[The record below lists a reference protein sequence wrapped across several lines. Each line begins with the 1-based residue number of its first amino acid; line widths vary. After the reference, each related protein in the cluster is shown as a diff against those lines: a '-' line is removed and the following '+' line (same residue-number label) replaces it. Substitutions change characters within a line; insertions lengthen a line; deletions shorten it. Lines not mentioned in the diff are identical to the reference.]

1 MSDRLEAV
9 LVSLRARFGAE
20 TATDELAAYLAAQG
34 FDRRQIG
41 EIVERFRADL
51 ADRRREQAAR
61 AEPAAP
67 SVRPASP
74 PIRVPGPH
82 EWGRFTPEAWGR
94 VLRLNA
100 SGLLAPPDLERLLE
114 RAVEQGE
121 GRVDLPA
128 LRAVLDGVGLGDLGA
143 DVDPTTIH

>member
-9 LVSLRARFGAE
+9 LVSLRARFGADAGTE
-20 TATDELAAYLAAQG
+20 ELTAYLAAQG

-51 ADRRREQAAR
+51 AAR
-61 AEPAAP
+61 DPDAAP
-67 SVRPASP
+67 GVVRARSAAP
-74 PIRVPGPH
+74 PVRVPGPH

-100 SGLLAPPDLERLLE
+100 SGLLAPPDLERLLD

-143 DVDPTTIH
+143 DVDPSTIH

>member
-9 LVSLRARFGAE
+9 LVSLRARFGADA
-20 TATDELAAYLAAQG
+20 ATDELAAYLAAQG

-51 ADRRREQAAR
+51 AQRRAD
-61 AEPAAP
+61 AAP
-67 SVRPASP
+67 PSAFRARPVAP
-74 PIRVPGPH
+74 PVRVPGPH

-100 SGLLAPPDLERLLE
+100 TGLLAPTDLERVIE

-143 DVDPTTIH
+143 DDDPTTIH

>member
-9 LVSLRARFGAE
+9 LVSMRARFGAD
-20 TATDELAAYLAAQG
+20 AGTDELTAYLAAQG

-51 ADRRREQAAR
+51 AERARLAAD
-61 AEPAAP
+61 AAP
-67 SVRPASP
+67 ARPAP
-74 PIRVPGPH
+74 PPVRVPGPH

-100 SGLLAPPDLERLLE
+100 SGLLAPPDLERLLD

>member
-9 LVSLRARFGAE
+9 LVSLRARFGAD
-20 TATDELAAYLAAQG
+20 TATEELTAYLAAQG

-41 EIVERFRADL
+41 EIVARFRADL
-51 ADRRREQAAR
+51 AQRRRDD
-61 AEPAAP
+61 AP
-67 SVRPASP
+67 VPSAVRPASP
-74 PIRVPGPH
+74 PPVRVAGPH

-94 VLRLNA
+94 VLRLSA
-100 SGLLAPPDLERLLE
+100 SGLLTAPDLERLLE

-121 GRVDLPA
+121 GRVDLAA
-128 LRAVLDGVGLGDLGA
+128 LHAVLDGVGLGDLGA

>member
-1 MSDRLEAV
+1 MSDRLEAA
-9 LVSLRARFGAE
+9 LVSLRARFGADA
-20 TATDELAAYLAAQG
+20 ATDELAAYLAAQG

-51 ADRRREQAAR
+51 ARRRADATPPGAFRAR
-61 AEPAAP
+61 PVAP
-67 SVRPASP
+67 PV
-74 PIRVPGPH
+74 RVPGPH

-100 SGLLAPPDLERLLE
+100 TGLLAPPDLERLIE

-143 DVDPTTIH
+143 DDDPTTIH